1 MKILI
6 TGVGGPTPRSF
17 ATALRKY
24 SVYKRFELIGTDT
37 NPLAIGLYQNELFN
51 HTFIVPPAGSPD
63 YWPVIEKLITEQSI
77 DMAVILPEAEVI
89 EWSKKKAVGN
99 LPCKALIPDNTIAEL
114 LVNKSRMTDV
124 LRCIDMAPLSIT
136 FTRDIYN
143 ADEIFDTFNKG
154 FWVRSTTGT
163 SGLGALKIE
172 NKTALRNWIEINPNV
187 QEFMASQYLPGRNLA
202 CKVLYYE
209 GAFLRAACCERMK
222 YIMAKVAPSGITGNV
237 SYGRLINDPL
247 LVQEADRAMNYLF
260 AYTSTQK
267 HGFFTVDLK
276 EDENGKPYITE
287 VNIRHIATTQC
298 FAAGGANFALDTIR
312 LLDGDTEFNKSY
324 LTYEFEKDLI
334 FLRDV
339 DSLPILMKGNELL
352 YAFD

>member
-1 MKILI
+1 
-6 TGVGGPTPRSF
+6 
-17 ATALRKY
+17 
-24 SVYKRFELIGTDT
+24 
-37 NPLAIGLYQNELFN
+37 
-51 HTFIVPPAGSPD
+51 
-63 YWPVIEKLITEQSI
+63 
-77 DMAVILPEAEVI
+77 
-89 EWSKKKAVGN
+89 
-99 LPCKALIPDNTIAEL
+99 
-114 LVNKSRMTDV
+114 
-124 LRCIDMAPLSIT
+124 
-136 FTRDIYN
+136 
-143 ADEIFDTFNKG
+143 
-154 FWVRSTTGT
+154 
-163 SGLGALKIE
+163 
-172 NKTALRNWIEINPNV
+172 
-187 QEFMASQYLPGRNLA
+187 
-202 CKVLYYE
+202 
-209 GAFLRAACCERMK
+209 
-222 YIMAKVAPSGITGNV
+222 
-237 SYGRLINDPL
+237 
-247 LVQEADRAMNYLF
+247 MNYLF